1 MKRFLHIVLLL
12 AVALSCRGPRLI
24 PRETLEDMYVDMF
37 ILDQQIIQT
46 PGLRNQADTM
56 LVYEPVFN
64 KYGYD
69 TDDYLFTVR
78 TNLKD
83 PERFAKTLQNVVARL
98 EAESKVL
105 EREIEH
111 LDWEAKFLGMRRPLL
126 DSLLAPF
133 STDSLVLGM
142 ARAVRDSSSGALFRL
157 EAVQKDTLMV
167 PVPADTVKVDSLKH
181 E

>member
-24 PRETLEDMYVDMF
+24 PKDTLEDMYVDMF
-37 ILDQQIIQT
+37 LLDQQIIQT

-83 PERFAKTLQNVVARL
+83 PERFAKVLENVVSRL
-98 EAESKVL
+98 DAESRVL
-105 EREIEH
+105 EREIDH
-111 LDWEAKFLGMRRPLL
+111 LNWESKFLGMKRPLL

-133 STDSLVLGM
+133 STDSLVLGV
-142 ARAVRDSSSGALFRL
+142 ARAVRDSSSGAWFRL
-157 EAVQKDTLMV
+157 EAVQKDTLMM
-167 PVPADTVKVDSLKH
+167 PVPADTVKVDTLKH